1 MAGYDRNSEWE
12 RRTLGRLTDRGL
24 VGKALGNET
33 AFRTLMKRYRGIVT
47 GYLEWFL
54 LRHKLVPDDKAGA
67 EAAVQ
72 IWGELITAMP
82 AKLAEKWNLGG
93 TSFRDLL
100 LEGTHE
106 AYFAWHKR
114 NQYKPP
120 IMGLVTPG
128 QEDNQEFYRKARE
141 DLLGKAREKLKSYQ
155 REQEGKKNLYHI
167 VFCLWDD
174 HRDERYDSLNAR
186 LAAMT
191 GRPPLDSR
199 NFRKTLNRAQDKFG
213 SYLFDEVAAWVAQHR
228 LPSQEEYRR
237 AFEELDLM
245 DDYVMKSIACRE
257 LLGIDIEDAEDGE

>member
-191 GRPPLDSR
+191 GPPRSTPATFARRSTGPRTSSAPTCSMRWPPGSR
-199 NFRKTLNRAQDKFG
+199 SIGCRA
-213 SYLFDEVAAWVAQHR
+213 
-228 LPSQEEYRR
+228 RR
-237 AFEELDLM
+237 STAGR
-245 DDYVMKSIACRE
+245 SRSWTSWTTT
-257 LLGIDIEDAEDGE
+257 